1 MCFWCEEGRGA
12 IHSRISY
19 IILSEDQCKV
29 KMEGLFFQNFKE
41 FQGSDSEILHSV
53 WAKNKYC
60 MTSCMGGSQS
70 SQIQRDRK

>member
-1 MCFWCEEGRGA
+1 MTAEYEFLPN
-12 IHSRISY
+12 IHRTFTKTEHMLGYKTS
-19 IILSEDQCKV
+19 V
-29 KMEGLFFQNFKE
+29 QNFKE